1 MGNGSKPWWSEPGV
15 PWYAGLMSEAEA
27 EEREQRSRTNMAV
40 AEFLAR
46 PKPRRY
52 NILDHGP
59 WDNRTVTCLG
69 CNRTQKE
76 LYSTPVMP
84 PCEQ

>member
-1 MGNGSKPWWSEPGV
+1 MGSGSKPWWD
-15 PWYAGLMSEAEA
+15 GLMSPAEA
-27 EEREQRSRTNMAV
+27 EERERDSRTKEVV

-69 CNRTQKE
+69 CKRTSAE

-84 PCEQ
+84 PCQEP